1 VSADEFRVPLQS
13 ICSALTGAVA
23 ATLMDRDGIAIET
36 VEAPHEGQIDITA
49 LVVELSSLL
58 DRVRKSAQMF
68 AAGGLQELSV
78 RSENLTTIIRPLTED
93 YFIALALRPDASI
106 GKGRYLL
113 RLNAHRLTEALG

>member
-1 VSADEFRVPLQS
+1 
-13 ICSALTGAVA
+13 
-23 ATLMDRDGIAIET
+23 MDRDGIAIET